1 MTEGICFKST
11 YLGVVI
17 YKIQD
22 DTMTHEEAQTRCN
35 QHSDEAGFSGF
46 LHLPMPRN
54 EKENQIY
61 FDIIKSEEQYVW
73 LDIAEV
79 QPSTS
84 PRSWVYKDGLAAT
97 WTNWNSGEPNNYGG
111 SSETQAEMQPDNG
124 KWNDAIPSYIN
135 RRAVCTYFL
144 PSGSEKKC
152 PWLYDYDGKYFKCIL
167 KLMVLFFKNFIRFK
181 TRK

>member
-1 MTEGICFKST
+1 MTEGICYKST

-22 DTMTHEEAQTRCN
+22 DTMTHEEAQTLCD

-61 FDIIKSEEQYVW
+61 LDIIKSEEQNAW

-79 QPSTS
+79 QPPTS
-84 PRSWVYKDGLAAT
+84 PRSWVYKDGSAVT
-97 WTNWNSGEPNNYGG
+97 WTNWKSGEPNNNKGL
-111 SSETQAEMQPDNG
+111 SETQAEMWLENG
-124 KWNDAIPSYIN
+124 EWNDAPPSYN
-135 RRAVCTYFL
+135 NSVVCTYFL
-144 PSGSEKKC
+144 PSGSEKNC
-152 PWLYDYDGKYFKCIL
+152 PWLYDYEG
-167 KLMVLFFKNFIRFK
+167 
-181 TRK
+181 

>member
-1 MTEGICFKST
+1 M
-11 YLGVVI
+11 I

-22 DTMTHEEAQTRCN
+22 DMMTHEEAQTRCN

-54 EKENQIY
+54 ETENQIY
-61 FDIIKSEEQYVW
+61 FDIIKSEEQNVW

-111 SSETQAEMQPDNG
+111 SSETQAEMRPDNG
-124 KWNDAIPSYIN
+124 KWNDVIPSDI

-144 PSGSEKKC
+144 PAGSEKKC
-152 PWLYDYDGKYFKCIL
+152 PWLYDYDGKYFQCIL
-167 KLMVLFFKNFIRFK
+167 KLMVLFSKILFDLKPENSL
-181 TRK
+181 

>member
-1 MTEGICFKST
+1 MTEVIRLKSI

-22 DTMTHEEAQTRCN
+22 DTMTYEEAQTLCN

-61 FDIIKSEEQYVW
+61 FDIIKRDEPNVW

-79 QPSTS
+79 QPPTS
-84 PRSWVYKDGLAAT
+84 PRSWAYKDGSAAT
-97 WTNWNSGEPNNYGG
+97 WTNWNCGEPNNYGG
-111 SSETQAEMQPDNG
+111 DSETQADMKPDMG
-124 KWNDAIPSYIN
+124 KWNDAPPSYNN
-135 RRAVCTYFL
+135 RLVVCTYFL
-144 PSGSEKKC
+144 PAGSEKNC
-152 PWLYDYDGKYFKCIL
+152 PWLYDYEG
-167 KLMVLFFKNFIRFK
+167 
-181 TRK
+181 

>member
-1 MTEGICFKST
+1 MTEGICYKST

-22 DTMTHEEAQTRCN
+22 DTMTHEEAQTLCD

-61 FDIIKSEEQYVW
+61 LDIIKSEEQNAW

-79 QPSTS
+79 QPPTS
-84 PRSWVYKDGLAAT
+84 PRSWVYKDGSAAT
-97 WTNWNSGEPNNYGG
+97 WTNWESGEPNNWNGDL
-111 SSETQAEMQPDNG
+111 ETQADMKSTNG
-124 KWNDAIPSYIN
+124 KWTDAPPSYCCN

-144 PSGSEKKC
+144 PAGSEEKC
-152 PWLYDYDGKYFKCIL
+152 PWLYDYEG
-167 KLMVLFFKNFIRFK
+167 
-181 TRK
+181 